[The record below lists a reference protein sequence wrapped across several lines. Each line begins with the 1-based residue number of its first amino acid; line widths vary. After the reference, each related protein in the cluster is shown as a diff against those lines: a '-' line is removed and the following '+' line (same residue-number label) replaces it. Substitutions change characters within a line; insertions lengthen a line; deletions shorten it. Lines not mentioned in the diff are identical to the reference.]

1 MTPEEQLSKLVEL
14 ATNFSHVVKSIDDIK
29 RQIAEQP
36 TKADLREFVTSKE
49 IDGLRD
55 QVRALQSQI
64 DELKR
69 GSPARIWD
77 VAIKGASGVGIMWG
91 FVALVRDY
99 FQNGWHK

>member
-1 MTPEEQLSKLVEL
+1 MTPEQIKEL
-14 ATNFSHVVKSIDDIK
+14 ATLGANVQHILESLDELKDRLKALPEVMSQFARSKELEELSRTVAAMQRDIDD
-29 RQIAEQP
+29 
-36 TKADLREFVTSKE
+36 
-49 IDGLRD
+49 
-55 QVRALQSQI
+55 
-64 DELKR
+64 LKR